1 MRVPTYD
8 NFQVSPTSM
17 PQPRFNPGA
26 VVQGVDAVATTA
38 RASQMPQPG
47 TFRGANHS
55 DRAARETQALGNQLQ
70 GVGKQMLD
78 MAIDAEKEAARTRVD
93 DAITRSKEAI
103 MSLSHGEGGYT
114 RIKGADALNRPD
126 NRALDDEYGEALT
139 KQLQEIG
146 DGLGTEY
153 QKRLYFERANAMA
166 LQFRSGVASHM
177 ASEHKVYQSSVYQ
190 GAQATEVQNI
200 AANFSDADA
209 VRTGIDNLKY
219 QIHRQ
224 AKLEGKSAEWQE
236 ARARELVSGAL
247 KTAMSAAI
255 ESGDLSLAAG
265 YLEKYAG
272 QMEAADALAVRTV
285 INTESNARLAM
296 VTASEHVQ
304 RVSSAVAPTDFD
316 RLVQITKGSESNNRQ
331 FDKNGQPLTSSAG
344 AVGIMQVMKAT
355 GPEAAKLA
363 GLPWDEDRWRNDAAY
378 NEAIGSAYLAKQ
390 LRDHGG
396 DPSKAWAAYNAGPGR
411 LDEALKREKKE
422 GGSWLDYM
430 PKETREYVAK
440 NQQALASGGG
450 KPRRP
455 TFDEIDNA
463 LRADPRLANN
473 PEAYKL
479 ARQDAKRQYDDMAA
493 AVKLADEEATNTAL
507 QAVIDNG
514 GNYTALPVAVRSAIP
529 PDQVSKVMSLA
540 EKVAGGVEVKT
551 DPSVY
556 YVLSMAA
563 ADDPKGFQAQD
574 LRTFFDKLSPSDRK
588 HFIDL
593 QAKAGKDGEKDEI
606 ATVTQQKSAMVQA
619 LGLKGETAGVFHQQA
634 DAALLAAQRDKGK
647 PLSQDERQKVLDR
660 LVLEGTTPGAWFGSS
675 KTRAFEAQAEGR
687 EFTATYSEDQRRRM
701 SASIERATGRK
712 PTSKQVIEML
722 NLHYGQT
729 KRAAGATGEF

>member
-8 NFQVSPTSM
+8 NFQASPTSM

-26 VVQGVDAVATTA
+26 IVHGVDAVAST
-38 RASQMPQPG
+38 RSGFQPVQPG

-78 MAIDAEKEAARTRVD
+78 MAIEAEQEVARVRVD
-93 DAITRSKEAI
+93 EATTRAKEAI
-103 MSLSHGEGGYT
+103 LSLSHGDGGYT
-114 RIKGADALNRPD
+114 RIKGDAALNRPD
-126 NRALDDEYGEALT
+126 QRALEDEYGEALT

-146 DGLGTEY
+146 DGLGTDL
-153 QKRLYFERANAMA
+153 QKRAFFEQANGMA
-166 LQFRSGVASHM
+166 LQFRAGVASHVDN
-177 ASEHKVYQSSVYQ
+177 EYKFYRSSVYQ
-190 GAQATEVQNI
+190 GAQATDVQDI
-200 AANFSDADA
+200 AANFGDAEA

-219 QIHRQ
+219 HIHQQ

-236 ARARELVSGAL
+236 ARSRELVSGAL
-247 KTAMSAAI
+247 KTAMAAAI
-255 ESGDLSLAAG
+255 ESGDVSLAAG
-265 YLEKYAG
+265 YLEKYSK
-272 QMEAADALAVRTV
+272 QMEAADVLSVRKV

-296 VTASEHVQ
+296 TAASEHVQ

-316 RLVQITKGSESNNRQ
+316 RLVQITMQTESGGRRYGADGRLLESPKGAKGE
-331 FDKNGQPLTSSAG
+331 
-344 AVGIMQVMKAT
+344 MQVLDGTNKDPGYGVTPARDDS
-355 GPEAAKLA
+355 PEERARVGRDYL
-363 GLPWDEDRWRNDAAY
+363 
-378 NEAIGSAYLAKQ
+378 SAMLKEY
-390 LRDHGG
+390 GG

-422 GGSWLDYM
+422 GGPWLDYM

-514 GNYTALPVAVRSAIP
+514 GNYAALPIAVRNAIP

-540 EKVAGGVEVKT
+540 EKVAGGEEVKT
-551 DPSVY
+551 DDDVY
-556 YVLSMAA
+556 YALTMAA
-563 ADDPKGFQAQD
+563 ANDPAGFQAQD
-574 LRTFFDKLSPSDRK
+574 LRTFFDKLSPSARK

-593 QAKAGKDGEKDEI
+593 QAKMGNDGEQKDI
-606 ATVTQQKSAMVQA
+606 ATATQQKSAMVQA
-619 LGLKGETAGVFHQQA
+619 LGLKQEQAGIFHQQA
-634 DAALLAAQRDKGK
+634 DAALMAAQRDKGK
-647 PLSQDERQKVLDR
+647 PLTQEERQKVLDR

-675 KTRAFEAQAEGR
+675 KTRAFQAQAEGR
-687 EFTATYSEDQRRRM
+687 EFTPTFNEDQRRK
-701 SASIERATGRK
+701 ATAALQRRGITK
-712 PTSKQVIEML
+712 PTRAQIDAVL
-722 NLHYGQT
+722 RARYGVQDPEPQ
-729 KRAAGATGEF
+729 AGATGSF